1 MMNIEK
7 FILKKYPNITKK
19 TKLEEI
25 VNLHIKNLEN
35 NLLKELI

>member
-19 TKLEEI
+19 MKLEEK

-35 NLLKELI
+35 NLLKEVI